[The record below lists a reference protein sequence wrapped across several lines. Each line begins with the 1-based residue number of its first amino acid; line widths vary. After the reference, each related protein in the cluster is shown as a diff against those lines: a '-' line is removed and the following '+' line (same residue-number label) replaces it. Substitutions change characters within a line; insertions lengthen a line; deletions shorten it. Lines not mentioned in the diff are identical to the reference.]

1 MKIEMCESLM
11 QSYLKYEKHCP
22 ITQLNWK
29 VPTIIQN
36 NIPESARTVFE
47 KIQKIQDFADIFKG
61 CSLKQVL
68 KQAELDVI
76 GINGKMVYL
85 VEVAFHESGLQY
97 GNATK
102 TKKRVLKKLV
112 RAYLI
117 GLIFFP
123 GKDYEII
130 FASPKVI
137 PSSESLIK
145 DVLPVLE
152 KSVLEYKIEKD
163 NVHFH
168 YITNDDFK
176 KKILIPTLQSSVKIA
191 DTSDLFLRSVRLLEI
206 FGLVEYQK
214 SIDSGKKIKKK
225 NNTTTDDTEVI
236 LIPANPKE
244 FKRQLLKVKKAKRTL
259 VYKDGSIKEAAW
271 NASDF
276 KESSGL
282 MNNIKSAS
290 YWRNRKKNGLSQVIL
305 KIEESTI

>member
-123 GKDYEII
+123 DKNYDII
-130 FASPKVI
+130 FASPKVD
-137 PSSESLIK
+137 STRESLMQEAI
-145 DVLPVLE
+145 PVLE
-152 KSVLEYKIEKD
+152 KSIAECKADK
-163 NVHFH
+163 NVVNFC
-168 YITNDDFK
+168 YVTNDDFK

-191 DTSDLFLRSVRLLEI
+191 DTSDLFLRSVRLLEL
-206 FGLVEYQK
+206 FGLVEYKK
-214 SIDSGKKIKKK
+214 SVDSGKKIKKK
-225 NNTTTDDTEVI
+225 NNTTTDDTEII
-236 LIPANPKE
+236 LIPANSKE

-271 NASDF
+271 NASGF
-276 KESSGL
+276 EESSDL
-282 MNNIKSAS
+282 MNNIKSTS
-290 YWRNRKKNGLSQVIL
+290 YWRNRKKKGLSQVIL

>member
-11 QSYLKYEKHCP
+11 QSYLKYEKHCI

-29 VPTIIQN
+29 VPTVIQN
-36 NIPESARTVFE
+36 NIPEKAGTVFE

-76 GINGKMVYL
+76 GINGDTVYL
-85 VEVAFHESGLQY
+85 VEVAFHENGLQY
-97 GNATK
+97 GDATETK
-102 TKKRVLKKLV
+102 TRVLKKLV

-123 GKDYEII
+123 DKNYEII

-152 KSVLEYKIEKD
+152 QSISECKADKNGVNFCY
-163 NVHFH
+163 V
-168 YITNDDFK
+168 TNDDFK

-191 DTSDLFLRSVRLLEI
+191 DTSDLFLRSVRLLEL
-206 FGLVEYQK
+206 FGLVEYKK
-214 SIDSGKKIKKK
+214 SADSGKKVKKK
-225 NNTTTDDTEVI
+225 NNTTTDDTEII

-244 FKRQLLKVKKAKRTL
+244 FKSQLLKAKKAKRIL
-259 VYKDGSIKEAAW
+259 VYKDGSKREEYW
-271 NASDF
+271 DASDF

-282 MNNIKSAS
+282 MSNIQSAS
-290 YWRNRKKNGLSQVIL
+290 YWRNRKENGLSQVIL
-305 KIEESTI
+305 KIEESTT

>member
-29 VPTIIQN
+29 VPTVIQN
-36 NIPESARTVFE
+36 NIPEKARTVFE

-97 GNATK
+97 DNATK

-123 GKDYEII
+123 DKNYDII
-130 FASPKVI
+130 FASPKVD
-137 PSSESLIK
+137 STRESLMQEAI
-145 DVLPVLE
+145 PVLE
-152 KSVLEYKIEKD
+152 KSIAECKADK
-163 NVHFH
+163 NVVNFC
-168 YITNDDFK
+168 YVTNDDFK
-176 KKILIPTLQSSVKIA
+176 KKIL
-191 DTSDLFLRSVRLLEI
+191 R
-206 FGLVEYQK
+206 
-214 SIDSGKKIKKK
+214 
-225 NNTTTDDTEVI
+225 
-236 LIPANPKE
+236 
-244 FKRQLLKVKKAKRTL
+244 
-259 VYKDGSIKEAAW
+259 GS
-271 NASDF
+271 
-276 KESSGL
+276 
-282 MNNIKSAS
+282 
-290 YWRNRKKNGLSQVIL
+290 
-305 KIEESTI
+305 

>member
-102 TKKRVLKKLV
+102 TKTRVLKKLV

-123 GKDYEII
+123 DKNYDII

-152 KSVLEYKIEKD
+152 KSVLEYKTEKD

-191 DTSDLFLRSVRLLEI
+191 DTSDLFLRSVRLLEL
-206 FGLVEYQK
+206 FGLVEYKK
-214 SIDSGKKIKKK
+214 SVDSGKKIKKK
-225 NNTTTDDTEVI
+225 NNTTTDDTEII
-236 LIPANPKE
+236 LIPANSKE

-259 VYKDGSIKEAAW
+259 VYKDGSIKEAAS
-271 NASDF
+271 NF

-290 YWRNRKKNGLSQVIL
+290 YWRNRKENGLSQVIL
-305 KIEESTI
+305 KIEESTT

>member
-1 MKIEMCESLM
+1 MCESLM
-11 QSYLKYEKHCP
+11 QSYLKYEKHCI

-29 VPTIIQN
+29 VPTVIQN
-36 NIPESARTVFE
+36 NIPEKAGTVFE

-76 GINGKMVYL
+76 GINGDTVYL
-85 VEVAFHESGLQY
+85 VEVAFHENGLQY
-97 GNATK
+97 GDATETK
-102 TKKRVLKKLV
+102 TRVLKKLV

-123 GKDYEII
+123 GKNYDII

-152 KSVLEYKIEKD
+152 QSISECKADKNGVNFCY
-163 NVHFH
+163 V
-168 YITNDDFK
+168 TNDDFK

-191 DTSDLFLRSVRLLEI
+191 DTSDLFLRSVRLLEL
-206 FGLVEYQK
+206 FGLVEYKK
-214 SIDSGKKIKKK
+214 SADSGKKVKKK
-225 NNTTTDDTEVI
+225 NNTTTDDTEII
-236 LIPANPKE
+236 LTPANPKE
-244 FKRQLLKVKKAKRTL
+244 FKSQLLKAKKAKRIL
-259 VYKDGSIKEAAW
+259 VYKDGSKREEYW
-271 NASDF
+271 DASDF

-282 MNNIKSAS
+282 MSNIQSAS
-290 YWRNRKKNGLSQVIL
+290 YWRNRKENGLSQVIL
-305 KIEESTI
+305 KIEESTT

>member
-29 VPTIIQN
+29 VPTVIQN
-36 NIPESARTVFE
+36 NIPEKARTVFE

-123 GKDYEII
+123 DW
-130 FASPKVI
+130 
-137 PSSESLIK
+137 
-145 DVLPVLE
+145 
-152 KSVLEYKIEKD
+152 
-163 NVHFH
+163 
-168 YITNDDFK
+168 
-176 KKILIPTLQSSVKIA
+176 
-191 DTSDLFLRSVRLLEI
+191 
-206 FGLVEYQK
+206 
-214 SIDSGKKIKKK
+214 
-225 NNTTTDDTEVI
+225 
-236 LIPANPKE
+236 
-244 FKRQLLKVKKAKRTL
+244 
-259 VYKDGSIKEAAW
+259 KDGSSKEIPID
-271 NASDF
+271 SE
-276 KESSGL
+276 K
-282 MNNIKSAS
+282 
-290 YWRNRKKNGLSQVIL
+290 L
-305 KIEESTI
+305 KISDIFIGSACMLIK